1 MVLNTCRFFFI
12 WTTCSLKSKFVLIL
26 KSQQVLPVTLHLPHA
41 NVWAR
46 LECKLKS
53 VSSLK
58 QKKFSSRVNDLKIIS
73 ILQNEMLLLMLFCER
88 VLKQSEDILKY
99 VKTMNNSVLG
109 TVCYYV
115 QITYVKIAYLKIF

>member
-1 MVLNTCRFFFI
+1 M
-12 WTTCSLKSKFVLIL
+12 
-26 KSQQVLPVTLHLPHA
+26 
-41 NVWAR
+41 
-46 LECKLKS
+46 
-53 VSSLK
+53 K